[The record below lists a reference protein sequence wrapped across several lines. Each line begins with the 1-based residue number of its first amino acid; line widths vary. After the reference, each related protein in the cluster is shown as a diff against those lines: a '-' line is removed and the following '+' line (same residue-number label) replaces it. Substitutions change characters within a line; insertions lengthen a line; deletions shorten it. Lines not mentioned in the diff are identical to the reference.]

1 MVTRARLLRAI
12 RPELGLGLD
21 AFLSLL
27 LADLAVLD
35 VAALDGALR
44 GLDRSLDFG
53 FDASG
58 TFAASAPVV
67 GLKTSPK
74 RPLSPWTCLP
84 PEAGISWV
92 NCWFLRDLRTPF
104 GGAKLSGIGR
114 EGELHSPNFYSE
126 PMNVC
131 IKL

>member
-1 MVTRARLLRAI
+1 LLVGHRLVS
-12 RPELGLGLD
+12 RPG
-21 AFLSLL
+21 
-27 LADLAVLD
+27 
-35 VAALDGALR
+35 
-44 GLDRSLDFG
+44 
-53 FDASG
+53 SG
-58 TFAASAPVV
+58 QV
-67 GLKTSPK
+67 
-74 RPLSPWTCLP
+74 
-84 PEAGISWV
+84 PEVGISWV